1 LPSAAFVLKRVV
13 RGGSPNKRS
22 AERRRRDTSG
32 RQARRSLQAET
43 LYTVGENVP
52 IKEIF
57 LFRIPNKGWCVP
69 APSR

>member
-1 LPSAAFVLKRVV
+1 
-13 RGGSPNKRS
+13 
-22 AERRRRDTSG
+22 
-32 RQARRSLQAET
+32 